1 MKTTIKSTVL
11 MASTIAAALLAMSHT
26 ASAAESHDG
35 QVYAQLSDIV
45 IVPGC
50 ASFPH
55 CWPEV
60 ETSGD

>member
-11 MASTIAAALLAMSHT
+11 MASTIAAALLASSHT
-26 ASAAESHDG
+26 VHAAELHDE
-35 QVYAQLSDIV
+35 QVYSQLSDIV

-50 ASFPH
+50 ASFPQ